1 MKKKGSLF
9 LVLILLMNTILQG
22 VSGASLAF
30 AQEQTSPSSAL
41 VSNSAETAKK
51 EDSESMNSEKQES
64 SSSETQKSTVNKAQG
79 PPSSSSSQESSNSTS
94 QTTSAAT
101 TSEDDDDALPPG
113 PPPTPTV
120 ASGAPKITVE
130 PNSQSAYRT
139 GEAITSY
146 VNIDGS
152 TIGSSTPLEGAY
164 LDIEIPTA
172 LYPGGKV
179 LETNAY
185 IEDIA
190 IGEPKS
196 GNIANPGLVKKTEL
210 IKENNKTIFRV
221 YFNAIS
227 STAQISM
234 PYVFRFTKGLVPRD
248 YKLQPKVTLK
258 DKNGNTLDTATDK
271 EYTPTYPDMNL
282 RKVVGVSDRDGQLLY
297 GGTAKTGDPT
307 RISETG
313 AEPVAFNFT
322 YTVQP
327 NSGQQRMMQK
337 VVIKDKLPTYTNSK
351 GQTVT
356 AKFDQSLNPDWT
368 DNGDGTVTYTK
379 TFSESEFDTD
389 FRHNID
395 VSKAT
400 LYLSFPDAQYKKD
413 NGDKPD
419 FTNKAEITATPF
431 NPSPNERYTTSDNIT
446 FNLIADNFDGTG
458 ILAKRTEHETVNY
471 DVLGLYAQRLDY
483 TVKVENKLSK
493 PLKEIV
499 LTEDASKFD
508 KRLYLT
514 SVSSFFERGS
524 TGDVPISND
533 KIEIR
538 AYKSDGNYD
547 TFKPGQQINEE
558 AQNELNAAAEKIQ
571 NGKMTES
578 AAPAVTPKYTKIT
591 IHFINGYELP
601 VGKYIDG
608 FVYMAFKDP
617 YHVRYSPEKNIENVV
632 SLDAKVT
639 NFKNQDVSIN
649 TSAEWSKQFVL
660 FQEKIKLSKT
670 TDQAGKTGLVGE
682 SLAFGISLGL
692 ENLSKARYL
701 KNPTLVDL
709 LPKGVSI
716 ASGVDTTKAENM
728 LEAIGLANLDMI
740 DKFSVIENY
749 HGTGR
754 TAIKI
759 RLKSGLVKDLN
770 NGTGYNFKLKNFVI
784 NDEIIKSTS
793 ETSTFNNNN
802 ELYFYQDN
810 GQPFPS
816 AIQADS
822 GQIVDDDKDI
832 NMNGETTDKILKT
845 TSKVL
850 GNTVSSRQSF
860 KYIRS
865 TEPLV
870 EGGALYYG
878 RSFSKAEIETDY
890 SGVTTNSGHF
900 QYDLQIQ
907 NYINESLNK
916 VEFYDVLPHVGD
928 GRTKGTESTAFSNTL
943 TGPVK
948 MEMAGKDV
956 TSQFDI
962 YYRTDKYPTMDA
974 ATEMNSPNWTKAPSN
989 YKDVTA
995 IKIVSKT
1002 GTVVPKD
1009 SLLHALLDMKAPAYD
1024 KNNNIGGKIA
1034 INTFHVRY
1042 NGGQNFGESNAV
1054 TNRVNK
1060 RITIPVEKKW
1070 RDSETT
1076 HSKITAQLYA
1086 TWKEDGVAKEEL
1098 KEEKELS
1105 DSNHWKDSFGPH
1117 LDEEFATKYLQK
1129 KVGGKKITDFK
1140 YVVREKV
1147 IPSGYDVDYS
1157 GDARNGFVI
1166 TNTRYP
1172 SIKIQK
1178 LWYDKDGNQI
1188 TNDQLPKKLEVK
1200 LYRTTDGQTQNGE
1213 LVETIQLERT
1223 AAAPYL
1229 WEATKRYPPKDKTT
1243 GKYYTYYIE
1252 EVVPQ
1257 GYLET
1262 SDPNQKKVTFSD
1274 AEISKSHTLTVKNKV
1289 NPVYPSTGGL
1299 GILPYLVLGIISLFT
1314 AVILYY
1320 MQKTERFLGG
1330 K

>member
-1 MKKKGSLF
+1 MKKKGSIF

-41 VSNSAETAKK
+41 VSNPAETAKK
-51 EDSESMNSEKQES
+51 EGSEST
-64 SSSETQKSTVNKAQG
+64 SSETQKSTVNKSQET
-79 PPSSSSSQESSNSTS
+79 PSSSSQESSSSTS
-94 QTTSAAT
+94 QTTPAAT
-101 TSEDDDDALPPG
+101 TSEDDDELPPG

-682 SLAFGISLGL
+682 SLTFGISLGL

-878 RSFSKAEIETDY
+878 RSFTKAEIETDY
-890 SGVTTNSGHF
+890 SGITTNSGHF

>member
-30 AQEQTSPSSAL
+30 AQDQTSPSSAL
-41 VSNSAETAKK
+41 VSNPAETANK
-51 EDSESMNSEKQES
+51 EDSDSTNSEKQDS
-64 SSSETQKSTVNKAQG
+64 SSSETQKSTVNEAQG

-101 TSEDDDDALPPG
+101 ISEDDDDALPPG
-113 PPPTPTV
+113 PPPTPT
-120 ASGAPKITVE
+120 AISGAPKITIT

-196 GNIANPGLVKKTEL
+196 GNVADPGLLKKKEL
-210 IKENNKTIFRV
+210 IKEGDKTIFRV

-258 DKNGNTLDTATDK
+258 DKNGNTLDAATDK

-282 RKVVGVSDRDGQLLY
+282 RKVVGTSDRDGQLLY
-297 GGTAKTGDPT
+297 GGTAKVGDPT

-327 NSGQQRMMQK
+327 NSGQQRLMQK
-337 VVIKDKLPTYTNSK
+337 VVIKDKLPTYTDSHGN
-351 GQTVT
+351 QVT

-379 TFSESEFDTD
+379 IFSKSEFVDAL
-389 FRHNID
+389 HNID

-400 LYLSFPDAQYKKD
+400 LYLSFPDAKYKDVGVKP
-413 NGDKPD
+413 PD
-419 FTNKAEITATPF
+419 FTNTAEITATPF
-431 NPSPNERYTTSDNIT
+431 NPSAKEEYKTSDGIT
-446 FNLIADNFDGTG
+446 FKLIADNFDGTG
-458 ILAKRTEHETVNY
+458 ILAKRTEHEEVDY
-471 DVLGLYAQRLDY
+471 DVPGLYAQRLDY

-508 KRLYLT
+508 PRLYLT
-514 SVSSFFERGS
+514 SIGSFFERGP
-524 TGDVPISND
+524 TGDKPIND
-533 KIEIR
+533 KVEIR
-538 AYKSDGNYD
+538 AYKSDGKFD
-547 TFKPGQQINEE
+547 TFTPGQQINKD
-558 AQNELNAAAEKIQ
+558 AQDKLNAAAEKIR
-571 NGKMTES
+571 NGELTES

-591 IHFINGYELP
+591 IHFIKGYELP
-601 VGKYIDG
+601 VGKFIDG

-617 YHVRYSPEKNIENVV
+617 YHVPYSHEKNIKNVI
-632 SLDAKVT
+632 SLDAKIT
-639 NFKNQDVSIN
+639 NFKNQDVSIKM
-649 TSAEWSKQFVL
+649 TAEWSKKFKL
-660 FQEKIKLSKT
+660 FEEKIKLSKT
-670 TDQAGKTGLVGE
+670 TDQTGKTGLVGE
-682 SLAFGISLGL
+682 TLTFGISLGL

-716 ASGVDTTKAENM
+716 APGVDKTKAEDV

-749 HGTGR
+749 RDTGR

-770 NGTGYNFKLKNFVI
+770 NGRGYSFKLKNFVI

-793 ETSTFNNNN
+793 ETSTFNNDN

-822 GQIVDDDKDI
+822 GQIVNDDKDI
-832 NMNGETTDKILKT
+832 NMNGETTDKIVKT

-878 RSFSKAEIETDY
+878 RSFTKAEIETDY
-890 SGVTTNSGHF
+890 SGITTNSGHF

-1002 GTVVPKD
+1002 GTVIPQD
-1009 SLLHALLDMKAPAYD
+1009 RLLHALLDMKVPTYD
-1024 KNNNIGGKIA
+1024 KDNNIGGKIA

-1086 TWKEDGVAKEEL
+1086 TWKEDGVAREKL

-1105 DSNHWKDSFGPH
+1105 DSNSWKDTFSP
-1117 LDEEFATKYLQK
+1117 LPDEESAAKLLQK
-1129 KVGGKKITDFK
+1129 EATEKKITDFK
-1140 YVVREKV
+1140 YVVREKE
-1147 IPSGYDVDYS
+1147 IPPEYDVDYS
-1157 GDARNGFVI
+1157 GDAQNGFVI

-1188 TNDQLPKKLEVK
+1188 ANDQLPKKLEVK

-1213 LVETIQLERT
+1213 LVETIQLERNAT
-1223 AAAPYL
+1223 APYL

-1252 EVVPQ
+1252 EVVPKY
-1257 GYLET
+1257 YLEI
-1262 SDPNQKKVTFSD
+1262 SKASEKKVTFTD
-1274 AEISKSHTLTVKNKV
+1274 TNVGETATLTVKNKV
-1289 NPVYPSTGGL
+1289 NPSYPNTGGS
-1299 GILPYLVLGIISLFT
+1299 GILPYILMGTLTLT
-1314 AVILYY
+1314 LAVILHY
-1320 MQKTERFLGG
+1320 MQKNRKAF
-1330 K
+1330 

>member
-41 VSNSAETAKK
+41 VSNPAETAKK
-51 EDSESMNSEKQES
+51 EDSES
-64 SSSETQKSTVNKAQG
+64 SSSETQKSTVNESQET
-79 PPSSSSSQESSNSTS
+79 PSSSSQESSSSTS
-94 QTTSAAT
+94 QTTPAAT

-113 PPPTPTV
+113 PPPTPT
-120 ASGAPKITVE
+120 AISGAPQITITY
-130 PNSQSAYRT
+130 NSQSAYRT

-164 LDIEIPTA
+164 LDIELPTA
-172 LYPGGKV
+172 LYQGGKV

-190 IGEPKS
+190 IGELKS
-196 GNIANPGLVKKTEL
+196 GSTVESGLVKKTEL
-210 IKENNKTIFRV
+210 IKESDKTIFRV

-248 YKLQPKVTLK
+248 YKLQPKVTMK
-258 DKNGNTLDTATDK
+258 DNNGNILGTATDK

-337 VVIKDKLPTYTNSK
+337 VVIKDKLPTYTNSS

-356 AKFDQSLNPDWT
+356 AKFDPALNPDWT
-368 DNGDGTVTYTK
+368 YDNSTGTATYTK
-379 TFSESEFDTD
+379 TFLESEFDTD

-431 NPSPNERYTTSDNIT
+431 NPSANEQYTTNDDIT

-471 DVLGLYAQRLDY
+471 DVPGLYAQRLDY

-508 KRLYLT
+508 TRLYFT
-514 SVSSFFERGS
+514 SADSFFERQGS
-524 TGDVPISND
+524 NSKPIND

-547 TFKPGQQINEE
+547 TFRPGQQINEE
-558 AQNELNAAAEKIQ
+558 AQNELNAAAKKIQ
-571 NGKMTES
+571 NGEMTES
-578 AAPAVTPKYTKIT
+578 AATAVTPKYTKIT
-591 IHFINGYELP
+591 IRFINGYELP

-617 YHVRYSPEKNIENVV
+617 YHVSYSPEKNIENVV

-649 TSAEWSKQFVL
+649 TSAEWSKRFVP

-670 TDQAGKTGLVGE
+670 TDQTGKTGLVEE
-682 SLAFGISLGL
+682 SLTFAISLGL

-716 ASGVDTTKAENM
+716 ASGVDKTKAGDI

-749 HGTGR
+749 GGTGR

-770 NGTGYNFKLKNFVI
+770 NGTGYSFKLKNFVI

-810 GQPFPS
+810 GEPFPS

-878 RSFSKAEIETDY
+878 RSFIKAEIETDY

-907 NYINESLNK
+907 NYINESLTK

-928 GRTKGTESTAFSNTL
+928 GRTKGAESTAFSNTL

-948 MEMAGKDV
+948 MEMAGTDV
-956 TSQFDI
+956 TNQFDI

-974 ATEMNSPNWTKAPSN
+974 ATEMNSPNWTKAPSD

-1002 GTVVPKD
+1002 GTVVPQD
-1009 SLLHALLDMKAPAYD
+1009 NLLHALLDMKVPAYD
-1024 KNNNIGGKIA
+1024 KDHDIGGKIA
-1034 INTFHVRY
+1034 INTFQVKY
-1042 NGGQNFGESNAV
+1042 NNGPNFGESNAV
-1054 TNRVNK
+1054 TNKVNK

-1070 RDSETT
+1070 HDSETT

-1140 YVVREKV
+1140 YVVREKE
-1147 IPSGYDVDYS
+1147 IPPEYDVDYS

-1166 TNTRYP
+1166 TNTRHP
-1172 SIKIQK
+1172 SIKIRK
-1178 LWYDKDGNQI
+1178 LWYDKDGNPI

-1223 AAAPYL
+1223 ATAPYL
-1229 WEATKRYPPKDKTT
+1229 WESTKHYPPKDKTT

-1252 EVVPQ
+1252 EVVPKY
-1257 GYLET
+1257 YLEI
-1262 SDPNQKKVTFSD
+1262 SKASEKKVTFTD
-1274 AEISKSHTLTVKNKV
+1274 ANVGETATLTVKNKV
-1289 NPVYPSTGGL
+1289 NPTYPNTGGS
-1299 GILPYLVLGIISLFT
+1299 GILPYILMGTLTLT
-1314 AVILYY
+1314 LAVILHY
-1320 MQKTERFLGG
+1320 MQKNRKAF
-1330 K
+1330 

>member
-1 MKKKGSLF
+1 MKKKGSIF

-41 VSNSAETAKK
+41 VSNPAETAKK
-51 EDSESMNSEKQES
+51 EDSES
-64 SSSETQKSTVNKAQG
+64 SSSETQKSSVNESQET
-79 PPSSSSSQESSNSTS
+79 PSSSSQESSSSTS
-94 QTTSAAT
+94 QTTPAAT

-682 SLAFGISLGL
+682 SLTFGISLGL

-784 NDEIIKSTS
+784 NDGIIKSTS

-878 RSFSKAEIETDY
+878 RSFTKAEIETDY
-890 SGVTTNSGHF
+890 SGITTNSGHF

>member
-41 VSNSAETAKK
+41 VSNPAETAKK
-51 EDSESMNSEKQES
+51 EDSES
-64 SSSETQKSTVNKAQG
+64 SSSETQKSTVNESQET
-79 PPSSSSSQESSNSTS
+79 PSSSSQESSSSTS
-94 QTTSAAT
+94 QTTPAAT

-113 PPPTPTV
+113 PPPTPT
-120 ASGAPKITVE
+120 AISGAPQITITY
-130 PNSQSAYRT
+130 NSQSAYRT

-164 LDIEIPTA
+164 LDIELPTA
-172 LYPGGKV
+172 LYQGGKV

-190 IGEPKS
+190 IGELKS
-196 GNIANPGLVKKTEL
+196 GSTVESGLVKKTEL
-210 IKENNKTIFRV
+210 IKESDKTIFRV

-248 YKLQPKVTLK
+248 YKLQPKVTMK
-258 DKNGNTLDTATDK
+258 DNNGNILGTATDK

-337 VVIKDKLPTYTNSK
+337 VVIKDKLPTYTNSS

-356 AKFDQSLNPDWT
+356 AKFDPALNPDWT
-368 DNGDGTVTYTK
+368 YDNSTGTATYTK
-379 TFSESEFDTD
+379 TFLESEFDTD

-431 NPSPNERYTTSDNIT
+431 NPSANEQYTTNDDIT

-471 DVLGLYAQRLDY
+471 DVPGLYAQRLDY

-508 KRLYLT
+508 TRLYFT
-514 SVSSFFERGS
+514 SADSFFERQGS
-524 TGDVPISND
+524 NSKPIND

-547 TFKPGQQINEE
+547 TFRPGQQINEE
-558 AQNELNAAAEKIQ
+558 AQNELNAAAKKIQ
-571 NGKMTES
+571 NGEMTES
-578 AAPAVTPKYTKIT
+578 AATAVTPKYTKIT
-591 IHFINGYELP
+591 IRFINGYELP

-617 YHVRYSPEKNIENVV
+617 YHVSYSPEKNIENVV

-682 SLAFGISLGL
+682 SLTFGISLGL

-793 ETSTFNNNN
+793 ETPTFNNDN

-816 AIQADS
+816 AIQSDL
-822 GQIVDDDKDI
+822 GQIVNDDKDI
-832 NMNGETTDKILKT
+832 NMNGETTDKIAKT

-850 GNTVSSRQSF
+850 GNTVSSRESF

-870 EGGALYYG
+870 EGGASYYG
-878 RSFSKAEIETDY
+878 RSFTKGEIETDY
-890 SGVTTNSGHF
+890 SGITNNSGHF

-907 NYINESLNK
+907 NYINQPLNK

-948 MEMAGKDV
+948 MEMAGNDV
-956 TSQFDI
+956 TSRFDI

-974 ATEMNSPNWTKAPSN
+974 ATEMNSPNWTKTPSD

-1002 GTVVPKD
+1002 GTVIPQD
-1009 SLLHALLDMKAPAYD
+1009 RLLHALLDMKVPTYD
-1024 KNNNIGGKIA
+1024 KDNNIGGKIA

-1086 TWKEDGVAKEEL
+1086 TWKEDGVAREKL

-1105 DSNHWKDSFGPH
+1105 DSNSWKDTFSP
-1117 LDEEFATKYLQK
+1117 LPDEESAAKLLQK
-1129 KVGGKKITDFK
+1129 EATEKKITDFK
-1140 YVVREKV
+1140 YVVREKE
-1147 IPSGYDVDYS
+1147 IPPEYDVDYS
-1157 GDARNGFVI
+1157 GDAQNGFVI

-1188 TNDQLPKKLEVK
+1188 ANDQLPKKLEVK

-1213 LVETIQLERT
+1213 LVETIQLERNAT
-1223 AAAPYL
+1223 APYL

-1252 EVVPQ
+1252 EVVPKY
-1257 GYLET
+1257 YLEI
-1262 SDPNQKKVTFSD
+1262 SNASEKKVTFTD
-1274 AEISKSHTLTVKNKV
+1274 TNVGETATLTVKNKV
-1289 NPVYPSTGGL
+1289 NPSYPNTGGS

>member
-1 MKKKGSLF
+1 MKKKGSIF

-41 VSNSAETAKK
+41 VSNPAETAKK
-51 EDSESMNSEKQES
+51 EDSEST
-64 SSSETQKSTVNKAQG
+64 SSETQKSTVNKSQETSG
-79 PPSSSSSQESSNSTS
+79 SSSQESNSSTS
-94 QTTSAAT
+94 QTTSATA

-113 PPPTPTV
+113 PPPTPT
-120 ASGAPKITVE
+120 AISGAPQITIR

-172 LYPGGKV
+172 LYSGGQV
-179 LETNAY
+179 LNTNAY

-196 GNIANPGLVKKTEL
+196 GNAADPGLMKKKEV
-210 IKENNKTIFRV
+210 IKESDKTIVRV

-248 YKLQPKVTLK
+248 YKLQPKVTMK
-258 DKNGNTLDTATDK
+258 DKDGNTLGVATDK

-282 RKVVGVSDRDGQLLY
+282 RKVVGTSDRDGQLLY
-297 GGTAKTGDPT
+297 GGTAKIGDPT

-322 YTVQP
+322 YTVQS

-337 VVIKDKLPTYTNSK
+337 VVIKDKLPTYKNSH

-356 AKFDQSLNPDWT
+356 AKFDPALNPDWT
-368 DNGDGTVTYTK
+368 YDSATGTATYTK
-379 TFSESEFDTD
+379 TFLESEFDLD

-400 LYLSFPDAQYKKD
+400 LYLSFPDAKYK
-413 NGDKPD
+413 NGGVKPD

-431 NPSPNERYTTSDNIT
+431 NPSSNEQYTTSDDIT

-458 ILAKRTEHETVNY
+458 ILAKRTEHETVDY
-471 DVLGLYAQRLDY
+471 DVSGLYAQRLDY

-508 KRLYLT
+508 PRLYLT
-514 SVSSFFERGS
+514 SVNSFFERGP
-524 TGDVPISND
+524 TGDVPINN
-533 KIEIR
+533 KMEIR

-547 TFKPGQQINEE
+547 TFTPGQQINEE
-558 AQNELNAAAEKIQ
+558 AQNELNAAAEKIR
-571 NGKMTES
+571 NGEIAES

-591 IHFINGYELP
+591 INFINGYELP

-608 FVYMAFKDP
+608 VVYMAFKDP
-617 YHVRYSPEKNIENVV
+617 YHVPYSDAKDIKNVV
-632 SLDAKVT
+632 SLDAKIT
-639 NFKNQDVSIN
+639 NSKNQDVSIKM
-649 TSAEWSKQFVL
+649 SDEWSKKFKR
-660 FQEKIKLSKT
+660 FEEKIKLSKT
-670 TDQAGKTGLVGE
+670 TDQTGKTGLAGE
-682 SLAFGISLGL
+682 TLTFVISLGL

-716 ASGVDTTKAENM
+716 APGVDTTKAEDM
-728 LEAIGLANLDMI
+728 LEAIGIANLDMI

-770 NGTGYNFKLKNFVI
+770 NGTGYSFKLKNFVI

-793 ETSTFNNNN
+793 ETSTFNNDN

-822 GQIVDDDKDI
+822 GQIVNDDKDI

-878 RSFSKAEIETDY
+878 RSFTKAEIETDY

-907 NYINESLNK
+907 NYINESLTK

-928 GRTKGTESTAFSNTL
+928 GRKKGTESTAFSNTL

-948 MEMAGKDV
+948 LEMAGNDV

-962 YYRTDKYPTMDA
+962 YYRTDKYPSMNA

-1002 GTVVPKD
+1002 GTVIPQDK
-1009 SLLHALLDMKAPAYD
+1009 LLHALLDMKVPAYD
-1024 KNNNIGGKIA
+1024 KDHDIGGKIA
-1034 INTFHVRY
+1034 INTFQVKY
-1042 NGGQNFGESNAV
+1042 NNGPNFGESNAV

-1070 RDSETT
+1070 HDSETT

-1086 TWKEDGVAKEEL
+1086 TWKEDGVAREKL

-1105 DSNHWKDSFGPH
+1105 DSNNWKDTFSPI
-1117 LDEEFATKYLQK
+1117 LDEESAAKLLQK
-1129 KVGGKKITDFK
+1129 EATEKKITDFK
-1140 YVVREKV
+1140 YVVKEKV

-1157 GDARNGFVI
+1157 GDAQNGFVI
-1166 TNTRYP
+1166 TNTRHP
-1172 SIKIQK
+1172 SIKIRK
-1178 LWYDKDGNQI
+1178 LWYDKDGNSI

-1223 AAAPYL
+1223 ATAPYL
-1229 WEATKRYPPKDKTT
+1229 WESTKHYPPKDKTT

-1252 EVVPQ
+1252 EVVPKY
-1257 GYLET
+1257 YLEI
-1262 SDPNQKKVTFSD
+1262 SKASEKKVTFTD
-1274 AEISKSHTLTVKNKV
+1274 ANIGETATLTVKNKV
-1289 NPVYPSTGGL
+1289 NPTYPNTGGS
-1299 GILPYLVLGIISLFT
+1299 GILPYILMGTLTLT
-1314 AVILYY
+1314 LAVILHY
-1320 MQKTERFLGG
+1320 MQKNRKAF
-1330 K
+1330 

>member
-1 MKKKGSLF
+1 MKKKGSIF

-41 VSNSAETAKK
+41 VSNPAETAKK
-51 EDSESMNSEKQES
+51 EDSEST
-64 SSSETQKSTVNKAQG
+64 SSETQKSTANESQET
-79 PPSSSSSQESSNSTS
+79 PSSSSQESSSSTS
-94 QTTSAAT
+94 QTTPAAT
-101 TSEDDDDALPPG
+101 TSEDDDELPPG

-682 SLAFGISLGL
+682 SLTFGISLGL

-878 RSFSKAEIETDY
+878 RSFTKAEIETDY
-890 SGVTTNSGHF
+890 SGITTNSGHF

-1140 YVVREKV
+1140 YMVREKV

>member
-41 VSNSAETAKK
+41 VSNPAETAKK
-51 EDSESMNSEKQES
+51 EDSES
-64 SSSETQKSTVNKAQG
+64 SSSETQKSTVNESQET
-79 PPSSSSSQESSNSTS
+79 PSSSSQESSSSTS
-94 QTTSAAT
+94 QTTPAAT

-113 PPPTPTV
+113 PPPTPT
-120 ASGAPKITVE
+120 AISGAPQITITY
-130 PNSQSAYRT
+130 NSQSAYRT

-164 LDIEIPTA
+164 LDIELPTA
-172 LYPGGKV
+172 LYQGGKV

-190 IGEPKS
+190 IGELKS
-196 GNIANPGLVKKTEL
+196 GSTVESGLVKKTEL
-210 IKENNKTIFRV
+210 IKESDKTIFRV

-248 YKLQPKVTLK
+248 YKLQPKVTMK
-258 DKNGNTLDTATDK
+258 DNNGNILGTATDK

-337 VVIKDKLPTYTNSK
+337 VVIKDKLPTYTNSS

-356 AKFDQSLNPDWT
+356 AKFDPALNPDWT
-368 DNGDGTVTYTK
+368 YDNSTGTATYTK
-379 TFSESEFDTD
+379 TFLESEFDTD

-431 NPSPNERYTTSDNIT
+431 NPSANEQYTTNDDIT

-471 DVLGLYAQRLDY
+471 DVPGLYAQRLDY

-508 KRLYLT
+508 TRLYFT
-514 SVSSFFERGS
+514 SADSFFERQGS
-524 TGDVPISND
+524 NSKPIND

-547 TFKPGQQINEE
+547 TFRPGQQINEE
-558 AQNELNAAAEKIQ
+558 AQNELNAAAKKIQ
-571 NGKMTES
+571 NGEMTES
-578 AAPAVTPKYTKIT
+578 AATAVTPKYTKIT
-591 IHFINGYELP
+591 IRFINGYELP

-617 YHVRYSPEKNIENVV
+617 YHVSYSPEKNIENVV

-649 TSAEWSKQFVL
+649 TSAEWSKRFVP

-670 TDQAGKTGLVGE
+670 TDQTGKTGLVEE
-682 SLAFGISLGL
+682 SLTFAISLGL

-716 ASGVDTTKAENM
+716 APGVDKTKAEDM
-728 LEAIGLANLDMI
+728 LEAVGLANLDMI

-749 HGTGR
+749 GGTGR

-770 NGTGYNFKLKNFVI
+770 NGTGYSFKLKNFVI

-810 GQPFPS
+810 GEPFPS

-878 RSFSKAEIETDY
+878 RSFIKAEIETDY

-907 NYINESLNK
+907 NYINESLTK

-928 GRTKGTESTAFSNTL
+928 GRTKGAESTAFSNTL

-948 MEMAGKDV
+948 MEMAGTDV
-956 TSQFDI
+956 TNQFDI

-974 ATEMNSPNWTKAPSN
+974 ATEMNSPNWTKAPSERCN
-989 YKDVTA
+989 
-995 IKIVSKT
+995 
-1002 GTVVPKD
+1002 
-1009 SLLHALLDMKAPAYD
+1009 
-1024 KNNNIGGKIA
+1024 
-1034 INTFHVRY
+1034 
-1042 NGGQNFGESNAV
+1042 SNQ
-1054 TNRVNK
+1054 
-1060 RITIPVEKKW
+1060 
-1070 RDSETT
+1070 DC
-1076 HSKITAQLYA
+1076 
-1086 TWKEDGVAKEEL
+1086 
-1098 KEEKELS
+1098 
-1105 DSNHWKDSFGPH
+1105 F
-1117 LDEEFATKYLQK
+1117 
-1129 KVGGKKITDFK
+1129 
-1140 YVVREKV
+1140 
-1147 IPSGYDVDYS
+1147 
-1157 GDARNGFVI
+1157 
-1166 TNTRYP
+1166 
-1172 SIKIQK
+1172 
-1178 LWYDKDGNQI
+1178 
-1188 TNDQLPKKLEVK
+1188 
-1200 LYRTTDGQTQNGE
+1200 
-1213 LVETIQLERT
+1213 
-1223 AAAPYL
+1223 
-1229 WEATKRYPPKDKTT
+1229 
-1243 GKYYTYYIE
+1243 
-1252 EVVPQ
+1252 
-1257 GYLET
+1257 
-1262 SDPNQKKVTFSD
+1262 
-1274 AEISKSHTLTVKNKV
+1274 
-1289 NPVYPSTGGL
+1289 
-1299 GILPYLVLGIISLFT
+1299 
-1314 AVILYY
+1314 
-1320 MQKTERFLGG
+1320 
-1330 K
+1330 

>member
-41 VSNSAETAKK
+41 VSNPAETAKK
-51 EDSESMNSEKQES
+51 EDSES
-64 SSSETQKSTVNKAQG
+64 SSSETQKSPVNESQET
-79 PPSSSSSQESSNSTS
+79 PSSSSQESSSSTS
-94 QTTSAAT
+94 QTTPAAT

-682 SLAFGISLGL
+682 SLTFGISLGL

-793 ETSTFNNNN
+793 ETPTFNNDN

-816 AIQADS
+816 AIQSDL
-822 GQIVDDDKDI
+822 GQIVNDDKDI
-832 NMNGETTDKILKT
+832 NMNGETTDKIAKT

-850 GNTVSSRQSF
+850 GNTVSSRESF

-870 EGGALYYG
+870 EGGASYYG
-878 RSFSKAEIETDY
+878 RSFTKGEIETDY
-890 SGVTTNSGHF
+890 SGITNNSGHF

-907 NYINESLNK
+907 NYINQPLNK

-948 MEMAGKDV
+948 MEMAGNDV
-956 TSQFDI
+956 TSRFDI

-974 ATEMNSPNWTKAPSN
+974 ATEMNSPNWTKTPSD

-1002 GTVVPKD
+1002 GTVIPQD
-1009 SLLHALLDMKAPAYD
+1009 RLLHALLDMKVPTYD
-1024 KNNNIGGKIA
+1024 KDNNIGGKIA

-1086 TWKEDGVAKEEL
+1086 TWKEDGVAREKL

-1105 DSNHWKDSFGPH
+1105 DSNSWKDTFSP
-1117 LDEEFATKYLQK
+1117 LPDEESAAKLLQK
-1129 KVGGKKITDFK
+1129 EATEKKITDFK
-1140 YVVREKV
+1140 YVVREKE
-1147 IPSGYDVDYS
+1147 IPPEYDVDYS
-1157 GDARNGFVI
+1157 GDAQNGFVI

-1188 TNDQLPKKLEVK
+1188 ANDQLPKKLEVK

-1213 LVETIQLERT
+1213 LVETIQLERNAT
-1223 AAAPYL
+1223 APYL

-1252 EVVPQ
+1252 EVVPKY
-1257 GYLET
+1257 YLEI
-1262 SDPNQKKVTFSD
+1262 SKASEKKVTFTD
-1274 AEISKSHTLTVKNKV
+1274 TNVGETATLTVKNKV
-1289 NPVYPSTGGL
+1289 NPSYPNTGGS
-1299 GILPYLVLGIISLFT
+1299 GILPYILMGTLTLT
-1314 AVILYY
+1314 LAVILHY
-1320 MQKTERFLGG
+1320 MQKNRKAF
-1330 K
+1330 

>member
-41 VSNSAETAKK
+41 VSNPAETAKK
-51 EDSESMNSEKQES
+51 EDSES
-64 SSSETQKSTVNKAQG
+64 SSSETQKSPVNESQET
-79 PPSSSSSQESSNSTS
+79 PSSSSQESSSSTS
-94 QTTSAAT
+94 QTTPAAT

-196 GNIANPGLVKKTEL
+196 GNIANLGLVKKTEL

-682 SLAFGISLGL
+682 SLTFGISLGL

-793 ETSTFNNNN
+793 ETPTFNNDN

-816 AIQADS
+816 AIQSDL
-822 GQIVDDDKDI
+822 GQIVNDDKDI
-832 NMNGETTDKILKT
+832 NMNGETTDKIAKT

-850 GNTVSSRQSF
+850 GNTVSSRESF

-870 EGGALYYG
+870 EGGASYYG
-878 RSFSKAEIETDY
+878 RSFTKGEIETDY
-890 SGVTTNSGHF
+890 SGITNNSGHF

-907 NYINESLNK
+907 NYINQPLNK

-948 MEMAGKDV
+948 MEMAGNDV
-956 TSQFDI
+956 TSRFDI

-974 ATEMNSPNWTKAPSN
+974 ATEMNSPNWTKTPSD

-1002 GTVVPKD
+1002 GTVIPQD
-1009 SLLHALLDMKAPAYD
+1009 RLLHALLDMKVPTYD
-1024 KNNNIGGKIA
+1024 KDNNIGGKIA

-1086 TWKEDGVAKEEL
+1086 TWKEDGVAREKL

-1105 DSNHWKDSFGPH
+1105 DSNSWKDTFSP
-1117 LDEEFATKYLQK
+1117 LPDEESAAKLLQK
-1129 KVGGKKITDFK
+1129 EATEKKITDFK
-1140 YVVREKV
+1140 YVVREKE
-1147 IPSGYDVDYS
+1147 IPPEYDVDYS
-1157 GDARNGFVI
+1157 GDAQNGFVI

-1188 TNDQLPKKLEVK
+1188 ANDQLPKKLEVK

-1213 LVETIQLERT
+1213 LVETIQLERNAT
-1223 AAAPYL
+1223 APYL

-1252 EVVPQ
+1252 EVVPKY
-1257 GYLET
+1257 YLEI
-1262 SDPNQKKVTFSD
+1262 SKASEKKVTFTD
-1274 AEISKSHTLTVKNKV
+1274 TNVGETATLTVKNKV
-1289 NPVYPSTGGL
+1289 NPSYPNTGGS
-1299 GILPYLVLGIISLFT
+1299 GILPYILMGTLTLT
-1314 AVILYY
+1314 LAVILHY
-1320 MQKTERFLGG
+1320 MQKNRKAF
-1330 K
+1330 

>member
-30 AQEQTSPSSAL
+30 AQDQTSPSSAL
-41 VSNSAETAKK
+41 VSNPAETANK
-51 EDSESMNSEKQES
+51 EDSDSTNSEKQDS
-64 SSSETQKSTVNKAQG
+64 SSSETQKSTVNEAQG

-94 QTTSAAT
+94 QTTPAAT
-101 TSEDDDDALPPG
+101 TSEDDDDELPPG

-282 RKVVGVSDRDGQLLY
+282 RKVVGTSDRDGQLLY
-297 GGTAKTGDPT
+297 GGTAKVGDPT

-322 YTVQP
+322 YTVQS

-337 VVIKDKLPTYTNSK
+337 VVIKDKLPTYVDSH

-356 AKFDQSLNPDWT
+356 AKFDPALNPDWT
-368 DNGDGTVTYTK
+368 YDSVNGTVTYEK
-379 TFSESEFDTD
+379 TFLESEFDTD

-400 LYLSFPDAQYKKD
+400 LYLSFPDAKYK
-413 NGDKPD
+413 NGGVKPD
-419 FTNKAEITATPF
+419 FTNRAEITATPF
-431 NPSPNERYTTSDNIT
+431 NPSSNEQYTTSDDIT

-458 ILAKRTEHETVNY
+458 ILAKRTEHETVDY
-471 DVLGLYAQRLDY
+471 DVSGLYAQRLDY
-483 TVKVENKLSK
+483 KITVENKLSR

-508 KRLYLT
+508 PRLYLT
-514 SVSSFFERGS
+514 SIGSFFERGP
-524 TGDVPISND
+524 TGDKPIND
-533 KIEIR
+533 KVEIR
-538 AYKSDGNYD
+538 AYKSDGKFD
-547 TFKPGQQINEE
+547 TFTPGQQINKD
-558 AQNELNAAAEKIQ
+558 AQDKLNAAAEKIR
-571 NGKMTES
+571 NGEISES

-591 IHFINGYELP
+591 IHFIKGYELP

-617 YHVRYSPEKNIENVV
+617 YHVPYSDAKNIKNVV

-639 NFKNQDVSIN
+639 NFKNKDVSIKM
-649 TSAEWSKQFVL
+649 SDEWSKQFKR
-660 FQEKIKLSKT
+660 FEEKIKLSKT

-682 SLAFGISLGL
+682 TLTFGISLDL

-716 ASGVDTTKAENM
+716 APGVDKTKAEDM
-728 LEAIGLANLDMI
+728 LEAIGIANLDMI

-749 HGTGR
+749 RGTGR

-770 NGTGYNFKLKNFVI
+770 NGRGYSFKLKNFVI

-793 ETSTFNNNN
+793 ETPTFNNDN

-816 AIQADS
+816 AIQSDL
-822 GQIVDDDKDI
+822 GQIVNDDKDI
-832 NMNGETTDKILKT
+832 NMNGETTDKIAKT

-850 GNTVSSRQSF
+850 GNTVSSRESF

-870 EGGALYYG
+870 EGGASYYG
-878 RSFSKAEIETDY
+878 RSFSKGEIETDY
-890 SGVTTNSGHF
+890 SGITNNSGHF

-907 NYINESLNK
+907 NYINQPLNK

-948 MEMAGKDV
+948 MEMAGNDV
-956 TSQFDI
+956 TSRFDI

-974 ATEMNSPNWTKAPSN
+974 ATEMNSPNWTKTPSD

-1002 GTVVPKD
+1002 GTVIPQD
-1009 SLLHALLDMKAPAYD
+1009 RLLHALLDMKVPTYD
-1024 KNNNIGGKIA
+1024 KDNNIGGKIA

-1042 NGGQNFGESNAV
+1042 NGGQNFGESNVV
-1054 TNRVNK
+1054 TNKVNK

-1129 KVGGKKITDFK
+1129 KVGDKKITDFK

-1157 GDARNGFVI
+1157 GDAQNGFVI

-1314 AVILYY
+1314 AVIIYY
-1320 MQKTERFLGG
+1320 MQKTKRFLGG

>member
-41 VSNSAETAKK
+41 VSNPAETAKK
-51 EDSESMNSEKQES
+51 EDSES
-64 SSSETQKSTVNKAQG
+64 SSSETQKSTVNESQET
-79 PPSSSSSQESSNSTS
+79 PSSSSQESSSSTS
-94 QTTSAAT
+94 QTTPAAT

-113 PPPTPTV
+113 PPPTPT
-120 ASGAPKITVE
+120 AISGAPQITITY
-130 PNSQSAYRT
+130 NSQSAYRT

-164 LDIEIPTA
+164 LDIELPTA
-172 LYPGGKV
+172 LYQGGKV

-190 IGEPKS
+190 IGELKS
-196 GNIANPGLVKKTEL
+196 GSTVESGLVKKTEL
-210 IKENNKTIFRV
+210 IKESDKTIFRV

-248 YKLQPKVTLK
+248 YKLQPKVTMK
-258 DKNGNTLDTATDK
+258 DNNGNILGTATDK

-337 VVIKDKLPTYTNSK
+337 VVIKDKLPTYTNSS

-356 AKFDQSLNPDWT
+356 AKFDPALNPDWT
-368 DNGDGTVTYTK
+368 YDNSTGTATYTK
-379 TFSESEFDTD
+379 TFLESEFDTD

-431 NPSPNERYTTSDNIT
+431 NPSANEQYTTNDDIT

-471 DVLGLYAQRLDY
+471 DVPGLYAQRLDY

-508 KRLYLT
+508 TRLYFT
-514 SVSSFFERGS
+514 SADSFFERQGS
-524 TGDVPISND
+524 NSKPIND

-547 TFKPGQQINEE
+547 TFRPGQQINEE
-558 AQNELNAAAEKIQ
+558 AQNELNAAAKKIQ
-571 NGKMTES
+571 NGEMTES
-578 AAPAVTPKYTKIT
+578 AATAVTPKYTKIT
-591 IHFINGYELP
+591 IRFINGYELP

-617 YHVRYSPEKNIENVV
+617 YHVSYSPEKNIENVV

-682 SLAFGISLGL
+682 SLTFGISLGL

-793 ETSTFNNNN
+793 ETPTFNNDN

-816 AIQADS
+816 AIQSDL
-822 GQIVDDDKDI
+822 GQIVNDDKDI
-832 NMNGETTDKILKT
+832 NMNGETTDKIAKT

-850 GNTVSSRQSF
+850 GNIVSSRESF

-870 EGGALYYG
+870 EGGASYYG
-878 RSFSKAEIETDY
+878 RSFTKGEIETDY
-890 SGVTTNSGHF
+890 SGITNNSGHF

-907 NYINESLNK
+907 NYINQPLNK

-948 MEMAGKDV
+948 MEMAGNDV
-956 TSQFDI
+956 TSRFDI

-974 ATEMNSPNWTKAPSN
+974 ATEMNSPNWTKTPSD

-1002 GTVVPKD
+1002 GTVIPQD
-1009 SLLHALLDMKAPAYD
+1009 RLLHALLDMKVPTYD
-1024 KNNNIGGKIA
+1024 KDNNIGGKIA

-1086 TWKEDGVAKEEL
+1086 TWKEDGVAREKL

-1105 DSNHWKDSFGPH
+1105 DSNSWKDTFSP
-1117 LDEEFATKYLQK
+1117 LPDEESAAKLLQK
-1129 KVGGKKITDFK
+1129 EATEKKITDFK
-1140 YVVREKV
+1140 YVVREKE
-1147 IPSGYDVDYS
+1147 IPPEYDVDYS
-1157 GDARNGFVI
+1157 GDAQNGFVI

-1188 TNDQLPKKLEVK
+1188 ANDQLPKKLEVK

-1213 LVETIQLERT
+1213 LVETIQLERNAT
-1223 AAAPYL
+1223 APYL

-1252 EVVPQ
+1252 EVVPKY
-1257 GYLET
+1257 YLEI
-1262 SDPNQKKVTFSD
+1262 SNASEKKVTFTD
-1274 AEISKSHTLTVKNKV
+1274 TNVGETATLTVKNKV
-1289 NPVYPSTGGL
+1289 NPSYPNTGGS

>member
-51 EDSESMNSEKQES
+51 EDSESTNSEKQES

-113 PPPTPTV
+113 PPPTPT
-120 ASGAPKITVE
+120 AISGAPKITIT

-190 IGEPKS
+190 IGELKS
-196 GNIANPGLVKKTEL
+196 GNAADPGLVKTTEL
-210 IKENNKTIFRV
+210 IKKKDKTIFRV

-248 YKLQPKVTLK
+248 YKLQPKVTMK
-258 DKNGNTLDTATDK
+258 DNNGNILGTATDK

-282 RKVVGVSDRDGQLLY
+282 RKVVGVSDQDGQLLY

-337 VVIKDKLPTYTNSK
+337 VVIKDKLPTYTNSN

-400 LYLSFPDAQYKKD
+400 LYLSFPDAKYKD
-413 NGDKPD
+413 GNNKPT

-431 NPSPNERYTTSDNIT
+431 NPSANEQYTTNDDIT

-471 DVLGLYAQRLDY
+471 DVPGLYAQRLDY

-508 KRLYLT
+508 PRLYFT
-514 SVSSFFERGS
+514 SVGSFFERQGS
-524 TGDVPISND
+524 NSKPIND

-538 AYKSDGNYD
+538 AYKSDGKFD
-547 TFKPGQQINEE
+547 TFTPGQQINEE
-558 AQNELNAAAEKIQ
+558 AQNELNAAAEKIR
-571 NGKMTES
+571 NGEMTES

-617 YHVRYSPEKNIENVV
+617 YHVPYSPEKNIKNVV

-649 TSAEWSKQFVL
+649 TSAEWSKRFVP
-660 FQEKIKLSKT
+660 FQEKIRLSKT
-670 TDQAGKTGLVGE
+670 TDQTGKTGLVGE
-682 SLAFGISLGL
+682 SLFFFL
-692 ENLSKARYL
+692 ELQLEQLSKARYL

-716 ASGVDTTKAENM
+716 APGVDKTKAEDM
-728 LEAIGLANLDMI
+728 LEAIGIANLDMI

-749 HGTGR
+749 NGTGR

-770 NGTGYNFKLKNFVI
+770 NGRGYSFKLKNFVI

-793 ETSTFNNNN
+793 ETPTFNNDN

-822 GQIVDDDKDI
+822 GQIVNDDKDI
-832 NMNGETTDKILKT
+832 NMNGETTDRIAKT

-850 GNTVSSRQSF
+850 GNTVSSRESF

-870 EGGALYYG
+870 EGGASYYG
-878 RSFSKAEIETDY
+878 RSFTKGEIETDY
-890 SGVTTNSGHF
+890 SGITNNSGHF

-907 NYINESLNK
+907 NYINQPLNK
-916 VEFYDVLPHVGD
+916 VELYDVLPHVGD
-928 GRTKGTESTAFSNTL
+928 GRTKGAESTAFSNTL

-948 MEMAGKDV
+948 MEMAGNDV
-956 TSQFDI
+956 TDQFDI

-974 ATEMNSPNWTKAPSN
+974 ATEMNSPNWTKTPSD

-1002 GTVVPKD
+1002 GTVIPQDK
-1009 SLLHALLDMKAPAYD
+1009 LLHALLDMKVPAYD

-1042 NGGQNFGESNAV
+1042 NDGTNFGESNEV
-1054 TNRVNK
+1054 TNRVNR

-1070 RDSETT
+1070 HDSETT

-1140 YVVREKV
+1140 YVVKEKV

-1157 GDARNGFVI
+1157 GDAQNGFVI
-1166 TNTRYP
+1166 TNTRHP
-1172 SIKIQK
+1172 SIKIRK

-1188 TNDQLPKKLEVK
+1188 ANDQLPKKLEVK
-1200 LYRTTDGQTQNGE
+1200 LYRTTNGQTQNGE

-1223 AAAPYL
+1223 ATAPYL

-1252 EVVPQ
+1252 EVVPKY
-1257 GYLET
+1257 YLEI
-1262 SDPNQKKVTFSD
+1262 SNASEKKVTFTD
-1274 AEISKSHTLTVKNKV
+1274 TNVGETATLTVKNKV
-1289 NPVYPSTGGL
+1289 NPSYPNTGGS
-1299 GILPYLVLGIISLFT
+1299 GILPYILMGTLTLT
-1314 AVILYY
+1314 LAVILHY
-1320 MQKTERFLGG
+1320 MQKNRKAF
-1330 K
+1330 

>member
-1 MKKKGSLF
+1 MKKKGSIF

-22 VSGASLAF
+22 VSGVSLAF

-41 VSNSAETAKK
+41 VSNPAETAKK
-51 EDSESMNSEKQES
+51 EGSES
-64 SSSETQKSTVNKAQG
+64 SSSETQKSTVNVSQET
-79 PPSSSSSQESSNSTS
+79 PSSSSQESSSSTS
-94 QTTSAAT
+94 QTTPAAT

-113 PPPTPTV
+113 PPPTPT
-120 ASGAPKITVE
+120 AISGAPKVTIT
-130 PNSQSAYRT
+130 PNPPSAYRT

-172 LYPGGKV
+172 LYPKGKV

-190 IGEPKS
+190 IGDAKS
-196 GNIANPGLVKKTEL
+196 GNAADPGLVKNTEL
-210 IKENNKTIFRV
+210 IKKNDKTIFRV
-221 YFNAIS
+221 YFNPIS

-234 PYVFRFTKGLVPRD
+234 PYVFRFTKGLVPKD

-258 DKNGNTLDTATDK
+258 NKKGNILATATDK

-282 RKVVGVSDRDGQLLY
+282 RKVVGVSDQDGQLFY
-297 GGTAKTGDPT
+297 GGTAKIGDST

-313 AEPVAFNFT
+313 AEPIAFNFT

-337 VVIKDKLPTYTNSK
+337 VVIKDKLPTYIDSH
-351 GQTVT
+351 GHQVT
-356 AKFDQSLNPDWT
+356 AKFDPSLNPDWT

-419 FTNKAEITATPF
+419 FTNQAEITATPF
-431 NPSPNERYTTSDNIT
+431 NPSSNEQYTASDNIT

-558 AQNELNAAAEKIQ
+558 AQNELNAAAQKIQ
-571 NGKMTES
+571 NGEMTES
-578 AAPAVTPKYTKIT
+578 EAPAVTPKYTKIT

-617 YHVRYSPEKNIENVV
+617 YHVSYSPEKNIENVV

-649 TSAEWSKQFVL
+649 TSAKWSKQFVP

-670 TDQAGKTGLVGE
+670 TDQAGKAGLVGE
-682 SLAFGISLGL
+682 SLTFAISLGL

-716 ASGVDTTKAENM
+716 ASGVDTTKAEDM
-728 LEAIGLANLDMI
+728 LEAIGLANLSMI

-749 HGTGR
+749 GGTGR

-770 NGTGYNFKLKNFVI
+770 NGTGYSFKLKNFVI

-793 ETSTFNNNN
+793 ETTTFNNNN

-810 GQPFPS
+810 GEPFPS

-865 TEPLV
+865 IEPLV

-878 RSFSKAEIETDY
+878 RSFTKAEIETDY

-907 NYINESLNK
+907 NYINESLTK

-948 MEMAGKDV
+948 LEMAGNDV
-956 TSQFDI
+956 TNQFDI
-962 YYRTDKYPTMDA
+962 YYRTDKYPSMNA
-974 ATEMNSPNWTKAPSN
+974 ATEMNSPNWTNTPTHWE
-989 YKDVTA
+989 DVTA

-1002 GTVVPKD
+1002 GTVIPQD
-1009 SLLHALLDMKAPAYD
+1009 NLLHALLDMKVPAYD
-1024 KNNNIGGKIA
+1024 KDNNIGGKIA
-1034 INTFHVRY
+1034 INTFQVKY
-1042 NGGQNFGESNAV
+1042 NNGPNFGESNAV

-1070 RDSETT
+1070 RDTETT

-1086 TWKEDGVAKEEL
+1086 TWKEDGVAREKL

-1105 DSNHWKDSFGPH
+1105 ENNNWKDTFSP
-1117 LDEEFATKYLQK
+1117 LPDEESAAKLLQK
-1129 KVGGKKITDFK
+1129 EAAEKKITDFK
-1140 YVVREKV
+1140 YVVREKE
-1147 IPSGYDVDYS
+1147 IPPEYDVDYS
-1157 GDARNGFVI
+1157 GDAQNGFVI

-1178 LWYDKDGNQI
+1178 LWYDKDSNPI
-1188 TNDQLPKKLEVK
+1188 ANDQLPKKLEVK

-1213 LVETIQLERT
+1213 LVEKIQLERT
-1223 AAAPYL
+1223 ATTPYL

-1252 EVVPQ
+1252 EVVPKY
-1257 GYLET
+1257 YLEI
-1262 SDPNQKKVTFSD
+1262 SNASEKKVTFTD
-1274 AEISKSHTLTVKNKV
+1274 TNISETATLTVKNKV
-1289 NPVYPSTGGL
+1289 NPTYPNTGGS
-1299 GILPYLVLGIISLFT
+1299 GILPYILMGTLTLT
-1314 AVILYY
+1314 LAVILHY
-1320 MQKTERFLGG
+1320 MQKNRKAF
-1330 K
+1330 

>member
-1 MKKKGSLF
+1 
-9 LVLILLMNTILQG
+9 MNTILQG

-113 PPPTPTV
+113 PPPTPT
-120 ASGAPKITVE
+120 AISGAPKITIT

-172 LYPGGKV
+172 LYPGGQV
-179 LETNAY
+179 LNTNAY

-190 IGEPKS
+190 IGELKS
-196 GNIANPGLVKKTEL
+196 GNAADPGLVKTTEL

-248 YKLQPKVTLK
+248 YKLQPKVTMK
-258 DKNGNTLDTATDK
+258 DNNGNILGTATDK

-282 RKVVGVSDRDGQLLY
+282 RKVVGVSDQDGQLLY

-322 YTVQP
+322 STVQP

-337 VVIKDKLPTYTNSK
+337 VVIKDKLPTYTNSN

-400 LYLSFPDAQYKKD
+400 LYLSFPDAKYK
-413 NGDKPD
+413 NGGVKPD

-431 NPSPNERYTTSDNIT
+431 NPSANEQYTTNDDIT

-471 DVLGLYAQRLDY
+471 LYAQRLDY

-508 KRLYLT
+508 PRLYFT
-514 SVSSFFERGS
+514 SVGSFFERQGS
-524 TGDVPISND
+524 NSKPIND

-547 TFKPGQQINEE
+547 TFTPGQQINEE
-558 AQNELNAAAEKIQ
+558 AQNELNAAAEKIR
-571 NGKMTES
+571 NGEMTES

-617 YHVRYSPEKNIENVV
+617 YHVPYSPEKNIKNVV

-649 TSAEWSKQFVL
+649 TSAEWSKRFVP
-660 FQEKIKLSKT
+660 FQEKIRLSKT
-670 TDQAGKTGLVGE
+670 TDQTGKTGLVGE
-682 SLAFGISLGL
+682 SLFFFLGL
-692 ENLSKARYL
+692 HLEQLSKARYL

-716 ASGVDTTKAENM
+716 APGVDKTKAEDM
-728 LEAIGLANLDMI
+728 LEAIGIANLDMI

-749 HGTGR
+749 RGTGR

-770 NGTGYNFKLKNFVI
+770 NGRGYSFKLKNFVI

-793 ETSTFNNNN
+793 ETPTFNNDN

-816 AIQADS
+816 AIQADL
-822 GQIVDDDKDI
+822 GQIVNDDKDI
-832 NMNGETTDKILKT
+832 NMNGETTDKIAKT

-907 NYINESLNK
+907 NYINQPLNK
-916 VEFYDVLPHVGD
+916 VELYDVLPHVGD
-928 GRTKGTESTAFSNTL
+928 GRTKGAESTAFSNTL

-948 MEMAGKDV
+948 MEMAGNDV
-956 TSQFDI
+956 TDQFDI
-962 YYRTDKYPTMDA
+962 GQRPQ
-974 ATEMNSPNWTKAPSN
+974 ATTKMSQQSRLFL
-989 YKDVTA
+989 KRVLLFL
-995 IKIVSKT
+995 KI
-1002 GTVVPKD
+1002 D
-1009 SLLHALLDMKAPAYD
+1009 C
-1024 KNNNIGGKIA
+1024 
-1034 INTFHVRY
+1034 F
-1042 NGGQNFGESNAV
+1042 
-1054 TNRVNK
+1054 
-1060 RITIPVEKKW
+1060 
-1070 RDSETT
+1070 
-1076 HSKITAQLYA
+1076 
-1086 TWKEDGVAKEEL
+1086 
-1098 KEEKELS
+1098 
-1105 DSNHWKDSFGPH
+1105 
-1117 LDEEFATKYLQK
+1117 
-1129 KVGGKKITDFK
+1129 
-1140 YVVREKV
+1140 
-1147 IPSGYDVDYS
+1147 
-1157 GDARNGFVI
+1157 
-1166 TNTRYP
+1166 
-1172 SIKIQK
+1172 
-1178 LWYDKDGNQI
+1178 
-1188 TNDQLPKKLEVK
+1188 
-1200 LYRTTDGQTQNGE
+1200 
-1213 LVETIQLERT
+1213 
-1223 AAAPYL
+1223 
-1229 WEATKRYPPKDKTT
+1229 
-1243 GKYYTYYIE
+1243 
-1252 EVVPQ
+1252 
-1257 GYLET
+1257 
-1262 SDPNQKKVTFSD
+1262 
-1274 AEISKSHTLTVKNKV
+1274 TL
-1289 NPVYPSTGGL
+1289 
-1299 GILPYLVLGIISLFT
+1299 
-1314 AVILYY
+1314 
-1320 MQKTERFLGG
+1320 FLI
-1330 K
+1330 